1 MLVIKRDN
9 TVQEFDW
16 NKIKKVVEKAFNA
29 CNKIFNEEIF
39 SDIKDELYIEE
50 GITVEELQDQ
60 IEQALF
66 ECGHFEVAK
75 AFILYRDKHKE
86 LRFLKERSDY
96 IDKCTLS
103 NSNTATL
110 SEVDANANVQNKNV
124 ATIEAEVYK
133 SINKDIQRYKMKKR
147 LIKLFPEVADQYE
160 KDLNSHIIYTH
171 DEASSPI
178 PKPYCVAVSMYPFFR
193 EGTSNLDGLGS
204 TAPTN
209 LISFCGQFNN
219 LVFLLSSQYK
229 GAVAFGEF
237 FNAFYYYCVKEW
249 GEAFWERDQEIN
261 NCGSMKPKTI
271 SQTIEQAFQNIVYSI
286 NQPAGNR
293 SFQSPFTNI
302 SYYDS
307 NYWHSLFDEFVFPD
321 GTKPVWEGIDYL
333 QRKFI
338 HWFNK
343 EREKT
348 LLTFP
353 VESMALLSDGKD
365 IIDKE
370 YKELTAEMYAAG
382 HSFFTY
388 ISDNPDGLASC
399 CFDGSQ
405 KVLCKSSNG
414 GLYYGTFE
422 QLSKIKTRDRKNF
435 TIFHNGSWC
444 KGKLVKLPARDL
456 YKITTTN
463 NKVIIV
469 TDNHIHPTLEGN
481 KYTSELTNDD
491 YLLFNNNKLD
501 TYPEVDLG
509 LTYEQGVVI
518 GAFLGDGSFGSRFKE
533 DDGSLTIYD
542 INFSLNEKSKSGKL
556 IECINKANQ
565 QLGHDGRCVLNSV
578 YNNTYPYRISSK
590 VLSKFIIKWIN
601 WEDGTYSY
609 NKQLNLDVLLQ
620 SYEFRKGILDGWYM
634 TDGGNSNRCYTSS
647 KLLAEHMEVLI
658 TSLGKQSII
667 DISDRTKEKVI
678 IRKEEYNRNYPLY
691 CVRWYEPKNKRS
703 MGDIYKFVNNSPYF
717 KIASI
722 EKVHPNS
729 TDVYCFQMDDVEEP
743 YFTLPNGIIT
753 HNCRL
758 RNSIE
763 KNEFSFTNG
772 LTGVATGSVNVITL
786 NINRII
792 QDWCKSIGGIPTVG
806 NQHDS
811 LKFYLINILERV
823 YKYHI
828 AYKDMLY
835 ELYEHNMLPAYT
847 AGYINLNQQFSTIGI
862 NGINEAAEFL
872 GIKCSDNKEYE
883 EFCALITSTISE
895 ENAKHRSKTIKFNQE
910 FVPAESLAIKN
921 YNWDKKDKYW
931 VPEDRNCYNS
941 YFYKPDDPTINVLE
955 RFRLQGKRYA
965 GLMDGGVALHC
976 NLEEHLSKK
985 QYLHLIDYAIEQGTS
1000 YFTFNI
1006 PNSECKDC
1014 SFIAKR
1020 PLKECPKCGSKNI
1033 TWWTRIIG
1041 YLRPI
1046 TSFSE
1051 GRKIEANKRI
1061 YLKNI

>member
-9 TVQEFDW
+9 SVQEFSW
-16 NKIKKVVEKAFNA
+16 GKIKKVVEKAFNA
-29 CNKIFNEEIF
+29 CNETFNDEIF

-66 ECGHFEVAK
+66 ECGYFEVAK

-96 IDKCTLS
+96 IDRCTLS
-103 NSNTATL
+103 NDNTATL

-133 SINKDIQRYKMKKR
+133 SINKDIQRYKMRKR
-147 LIKLFPEVADQYE
+147 LMRLFPEVADQYE

-171 DEASSPI
+171 DEASSPV

-193 EGTSNLDGLGS
+193 EGTSNLDGLGT

-209 LISFCGQFNN
+209 LTSFCGQFNN

-249 GEAFWERDQEIN
+249 GEEFWKRDQEIN
-261 NCGSMKPKTI
+261 NCGSLKPKTI

-307 NYWHSLFDEFVFPD
+307 NYWHSLFDEFAFPD
-321 GTKPVWEGIDYL
+321 GTKPMWEGVDYL

-353 VESMALLSDGKD
+353 VEAMALLSDGED

-399 CFDGSQ
+399 C
-405 KVLCKSSNG
+405 
-414 GLYYGTFE
+414 
-422 QLSKIKTRDRKNF
+422 
-435 TIFHNGSWC
+435 
-444 KGKLVKLPARDL
+444 
-456 YKITTTN
+456 
-463 NKVIIV
+463 
-469 TDNHIHPTLEGN
+469 
-481 KYTSELTNDD
+481 
-491 YLLFNNNKLD
+491 
-501 TYPEVDLG
+501 
-509 LTYEQGVVI
+509 
-518 GAFLGDGSFGSRFKE
+518 
-533 DDGSLTIYD
+533 
-542 INFSLNEKSKSGKL
+542 
-556 IECINKANQ
+556 
-565 QLGHDGRCVLNSV
+565 
-578 YNNTYPYRISSK
+578 
-590 VLSKFIIKWIN
+590 
-601 WEDGTYSY
+601 
-609 NKQLNLDVLLQ
+609 
-620 SYEFRKGILDGWYM
+620 
-634 TDGGNSNRCYTSS
+634 
-647 KLLAEHMEVLI
+647 
-658 TSLGKQSII
+658 
-667 DISDRTKEKVI
+667 
-678 IRKEEYNRNYPLY
+678 
-691 CVRWYEPKNKRS
+691 
-703 MGDIYKFVNNSPYF
+703 
-717 KIASI
+717 
-722 EKVHPNS
+722 
-729 TDVYCFQMDDVEEP
+729 
-743 YFTLPNGIIT
+743 
-753 HNCRL
+753 RL

-786 NINRII
+786 NINRIV
-792 QDWCKSIGGIPTVG
+792 QDWCKSIGEISTTG

-811 LKFYLINILERV
+811 LKFYLIDILERV
-823 YKYHI
+823 YKYHT

-847 AGYINLNQQFSTIGI
+847 AGYISLNQQFSTIGI

-872 GIKCSDNKEYE
+872 GITCSDNKEYE

-921 YNWDKKDKYW
+921 YNWDKQDGYW

-941 YFYKPDDPTINVLE
+941 YFYKPDDPSINILE

-965 GLMDGGVALHC
+965 GRMDGGVALHC

-985 QYLHLIDYAIEQGTS
+985 QYLNLIDYSIKHGTS

-1006 PNSECKDC
+1006 PNSECRDC
-1014 SFIAKR
+1014 HFIAKR
-1020 PLKECPKCGSKNI
+1020 PLKECPKCGSKRI

-1051 GRKIEANKRI
+1051 GRKLEASKRI
-1061 YLKNI
+1061 YLKQQELWSYFKSFLSPSCS

>member
-9 TVQEFDW
+9 SVQEFSWD
-16 NKIKKVVEKAFNA
+16 KIRAVVEKAFNA
-29 CNKIFNEEIF
+29 CKEPFNDEIF

-60 IEQALF
+60 IEQSLF
-66 ECGHFEVAK
+66 ECGYFDVAK

-86 LRFLKERSDY
+86 LRFLKERSNY

-133 SINKDIQRYKMKKR
+133 GINKEIQRYKMKKR
-147 LIKLFPEVADQYE
+147 LSKMFPEVAEQYE

-171 DEASSPI
+171 DESSSPV

-204 TAPTN
+204 SAPSN
-209 LISFCGQFNN
+209 LVSFCGQFNN

-249 GEAFWERDQEIN
+249 GEKFWEREQEIN
-261 NCGSMKPKTI
+261 NCGSIKPKTI

-321 GTKPVWEGIDYL
+321 GTKPVWEGVDYL

-353 VESMALLSDGKD
+353 VESMALLSDGND
-365 IIDKE
+365 IIDKD
-370 YKELTAEMYAAG
+370 YKQLTAEMYAAG

-399 CFDGSQ
+399 
-405 KVLCKSSNG
+405 
-414 GLYYGTFE
+414 
-422 QLSKIKTRDRKNF
+422 
-435 TIFHNGSWC
+435 
-444 KGKLVKLPARDL
+444 
-456 YKITTTN
+456 
-463 NKVIIV
+463 
-469 TDNHIHPTLEGN
+469 
-481 KYTSELTNDD
+481 
-491 YLLFNNNKLD
+491 
-501 TYPEVDLG
+501 
-509 LTYEQGVVI
+509 
-518 GAFLGDGSFGSRFKE
+518 
-533 DDGSLTIYD
+533 
-542 INFSLNEKSKSGKL
+542 
-556 IECINKANQ
+556 
-565 QLGHDGRCVLNSV
+565 
-578 YNNTYPYRISSK
+578 
-590 VLSKFIIKWIN
+590 
-601 WEDGTYSY
+601 
-609 NKQLNLDVLLQ
+609 
-620 SYEFRKGILDGWYM
+620 
-634 TDGGNSNRCYTSS
+634 
-647 KLLAEHMEVLI
+647 
-658 TSLGKQSII
+658 
-667 DISDRTKEKVI
+667 
-678 IRKEEYNRNYPLY
+678 
-691 CVRWYEPKNKRS
+691 
-703 MGDIYKFVNNSPYF
+703 
-717 KIASI
+717 
-722 EKVHPNS
+722 
-729 TDVYCFQMDDVEEP
+729 
-743 YFTLPNGIIT
+743 
-753 HNCRL
+753 CRL

-786 NINRII
+786 NINRIV
-792 QDWCKSIGGIPTVG
+792 QDWCKSIGGVPTVG

-811 LKFYLINILERV
+811 LKFYLIDILERV

-847 AGYINLNQQFSTIGI
+847 AGYISLNQQFSTIGI

-872 GIKCSDNKEYE
+872 GITCSDNKEYE
-883 EFCALITSTISE
+883 DFCALVTSTISE

-941 YFYKPDDPTINVLE
+941 YFYKPDDPNISILE

-976 NLEEHLSKK
+976 NLNEHLTKD
-985 QYLHLIDYAIEQGTS
+985 QYLNLIDYAIKNGTS

-1014 SFIAKR
+1014 GFIVKR
-1020 PLKECPKCGSKNI
+1020 PIKTCPKCGGHNI

-1046 TSFSE
+1046 SSFSE
-1051 GRKIEANKRI
+1051 GRQIEASKRV
-1061 YLKNI
+1061 YL

>member
-29 CNKIFNEEIF
+29 CNEIFNEEIF

-66 ECGHFEVAK
+66 ECGYFEVAK

-171 DEASSPI
+171 DEASSPV

-249 GEAFWERDQEIN
+249 GETFWERDQEIN

-271 SQTIEQAFQNIVYSI
+271 SQTIEQAFQNIIYSI

-399 CFDGSQ
+399 C
-405 KVLCKSSNG
+405 
-414 GLYYGTFE
+414 
-422 QLSKIKTRDRKNF
+422 
-435 TIFHNGSWC
+435 
-444 KGKLVKLPARDL
+444 
-456 YKITTTN
+456 
-463 NKVIIV
+463 
-469 TDNHIHPTLEGN
+469 
-481 KYTSELTNDD
+481 
-491 YLLFNNNKLD
+491 
-501 TYPEVDLG
+501 
-509 LTYEQGVVI
+509 
-518 GAFLGDGSFGSRFKE
+518 
-533 DDGSLTIYD
+533 
-542 INFSLNEKSKSGKL
+542 
-556 IECINKANQ
+556 
-565 QLGHDGRCVLNSV
+565 
-578 YNNTYPYRISSK
+578 
-590 VLSKFIIKWIN
+590 
-601 WEDGTYSY
+601 
-609 NKQLNLDVLLQ
+609 
-620 SYEFRKGILDGWYM
+620 
-634 TDGGNSNRCYTSS
+634 
-647 KLLAEHMEVLI
+647 
-658 TSLGKQSII
+658 
-667 DISDRTKEKVI
+667 
-678 IRKEEYNRNYPLY
+678 
-691 CVRWYEPKNKRS
+691 
-703 MGDIYKFVNNSPYF
+703 
-717 KIASI
+717 
-722 EKVHPNS
+722 
-729 TDVYCFQMDDVEEP
+729 
-743 YFTLPNGIIT
+743 
-753 HNCRL
+753 RL

-792 QDWCKSIGGIPTVG
+792 QDYFIDFIPSESLG
-806 NQHDS
+806 NIPSRWENSRKWFRENQEEFTQS
-811 LKFYLINILERV
+811 FKKYLVNILDRV

-847 AGYINLNQQFSTIGI
+847 AGYISLNQQFSTIGI

-872 GIKCSDNKEYE
+872 EIKCSDNKEYE
-883 EFCALITSTISE
+883 DFCALITSTISE

-921 YNWDKKDKYW
+921 YNWDKTDGYW

-1014 SFIAKR
+1014 GFIAKR

>member
-29 CNKIFNEEIF
+29 CNETFNEEIF

-209 LISFCGQFNN
+209 LTSFCGQFNN

-249 GEAFWERDQEIN
+249 GEIFWERDQEIN
-261 NCGSMKPKTI
+261 NCGSLKPKTI

-399 CFDGSQ
+399 C
-405 KVLCKSSNG
+405 
-414 GLYYGTFE
+414 
-422 QLSKIKTRDRKNF
+422 
-435 TIFHNGSWC
+435 
-444 KGKLVKLPARDL
+444 
-456 YKITTTN
+456 
-463 NKVIIV
+463 
-469 TDNHIHPTLEGN
+469 
-481 KYTSELTNDD
+481 
-491 YLLFNNNKLD
+491 
-501 TYPEVDLG
+501 
-509 LTYEQGVVI
+509 
-518 GAFLGDGSFGSRFKE
+518 
-533 DDGSLTIYD
+533 
-542 INFSLNEKSKSGKL
+542 
-556 IECINKANQ
+556 
-565 QLGHDGRCVLNSV
+565 
-578 YNNTYPYRISSK
+578 
-590 VLSKFIIKWIN
+590 
-601 WEDGTYSY
+601 
-609 NKQLNLDVLLQ
+609 
-620 SYEFRKGILDGWYM
+620 
-634 TDGGNSNRCYTSS
+634 
-647 KLLAEHMEVLI
+647 
-658 TSLGKQSII
+658 
-667 DISDRTKEKVI
+667 
-678 IRKEEYNRNYPLY
+678 
-691 CVRWYEPKNKRS
+691 
-703 MGDIYKFVNNSPYF
+703 
-717 KIASI
+717 
-722 EKVHPNS
+722 
-729 TDVYCFQMDDVEEP
+729 
-743 YFTLPNGIIT
+743 
-753 HNCRL
+753 RL

-792 QDWCKSIGGIPTVG
+792 QDCVKEWHQNPDNYETQVTSEFI
-806 NQHDS
+806 S
-811 LKFYLINILERV
+811 LYLVNILERV

-862 NGINEAAEFL
+862 NGINEAAEYL

-985 QYLHLIDYAIEQGTS
+985 QYLRLIDYAIEQGTS

-1014 SFIAKR
+1014 GFIAKR

>member
-9 TVQEFDW
+9 SVQEFSWD
-16 NKIKKVVEKAFNA
+16 KIKKVVEKAFSA
-29 CNKIFNEEIF
+29 CNETFNDEIF

-160 KDLNSHIIYTH
+160 KDLDSHIIYTH
-171 DEASSPI
+171 DEASSPV

-193 EGTSNLDGLGS
+193 EGTSNLDGLGT

-209 LISFCGQFNN
+209 LTSFCGQFNN

-237 FNAFYYYCVKEW
+237 FNAFYYYCIKEW
-249 GEAFWERDQEIN
+249 GEEFWKRDQEIN
-261 NCGSMKPKTI
+261 NCGSLKPKTI

-307 NYWHSLFDEFVFPD
+307 NYWHSLFGEFMFPD
-321 GTKPVWEGIDYL
+321 GTKPVWEGVDYL

-338 HWFNK
+338 HWFNR
-343 EREKT
+343 ERERT

-399 CFDGSQ
+399 C
-405 KVLCKSSNG
+405 
-414 GLYYGTFE
+414 
-422 QLSKIKTRDRKNF
+422 
-435 TIFHNGSWC
+435 
-444 KGKLVKLPARDL
+444 
-456 YKITTTN
+456 
-463 NKVIIV
+463 
-469 TDNHIHPTLEGN
+469 
-481 KYTSELTNDD
+481 
-491 YLLFNNNKLD
+491 
-501 TYPEVDLG
+501 
-509 LTYEQGVVI
+509 
-518 GAFLGDGSFGSRFKE
+518 
-533 DDGSLTIYD
+533 
-542 INFSLNEKSKSGKL
+542 
-556 IECINKANQ
+556 
-565 QLGHDGRCVLNSV
+565 
-578 YNNTYPYRISSK
+578 
-590 VLSKFIIKWIN
+590 
-601 WEDGTYSY
+601 
-609 NKQLNLDVLLQ
+609 
-620 SYEFRKGILDGWYM
+620 
-634 TDGGNSNRCYTSS
+634 
-647 KLLAEHMEVLI
+647 
-658 TSLGKQSII
+658 
-667 DISDRTKEKVI
+667 
-678 IRKEEYNRNYPLY
+678 
-691 CVRWYEPKNKRS
+691 
-703 MGDIYKFVNNSPYF
+703 
-717 KIASI
+717 
-722 EKVHPNS
+722 
-729 TDVYCFQMDDVEEP
+729 
-743 YFTLPNGIIT
+743 
-753 HNCRL
+753 RL

-792 QDWCKSIGGIPTVG
+792 QDCAKRWHENPSNYETQVTPEYI
-806 NQHDS
+806 S
-811 LKFYLINILERV
+811 AYLRDILDRV

-847 AGYINLNQQFSTIGI
+847 AGYISLNQQFSTIGI

-872 GIKCSDNKEYE
+872 GIKCSDNEGYE
-883 EFCALITSTISE
+883 KFCSVITSTISE

-921 YNWDKKDKYW
+921 YNWDKEDGYW

-941 YFYKPDDPTINVLE
+941 YFYKPDDPSINVLE

-976 NLEEHLSKK
+976 NLEEHLSKR
-985 QYLHLIDYAIEQGTS
+985 QYLNLIDYAIVQGTS

-1006 PNSECKDC
+1006 PNSECNDC
-1014 SFIAKR
+1014 HFIAKR
-1020 PLKECPKCGSKNI
+1020 PLRECPRCGSKKI

-1046 TSFSE
+1046 TSFSK
-1051 GRKIEANKRI
+1051 GRMIEAIRRV
-1061 YLKNI
+1061 YLKY

>member
-9 TVQEFDW
+9 SVQEFDW
-16 NKIKKVVEKAFNA
+16 NKIKNVVSKAFNA
-29 CNKIFNEEIF
+29 CNEPFNDEIF
-39 SDIKDELYIEE
+39 SEIKDELYIEE

-60 IEQALF
+60 VEQALF
-66 ECGHFEVAK
+66 ECGYFEVAK

-86 LRFLKERSDY
+86 LRFLKERSNY

-147 LIKLFPEVADQYE
+147 LMKLFPEVADQYE

-171 DEASSPI
+171 DEASSPV

-204 TAPTN
+204 SAPTN
-209 LISFCGQFNN
+209 LTSFCGQFNN

-249 GEAFWERDQEIN
+249 GEKFWTHDQDIN
-261 NCGSMKPKTI
+261 NCGSLKPKTI

-321 GTKPVWEGIDYL
+321 GTKPEWEGVDYL

-338 HWFNK
+338 HWFNE

-353 VESMALLSDGKD
+353 VESMALLSNGTD

-399 CFDGSQ
+399 C
-405 KVLCKSSNG
+405 
-414 GLYYGTFE
+414 
-422 QLSKIKTRDRKNF
+422 
-435 TIFHNGSWC
+435 
-444 KGKLVKLPARDL
+444 
-456 YKITTTN
+456 
-463 NKVIIV
+463 
-469 TDNHIHPTLEGN
+469 
-481 KYTSELTNDD
+481 
-491 YLLFNNNKLD
+491 
-501 TYPEVDLG
+501 
-509 LTYEQGVVI
+509 
-518 GAFLGDGSFGSRFKE
+518 
-533 DDGSLTIYD
+533 
-542 INFSLNEKSKSGKL
+542 
-556 IECINKANQ
+556 
-565 QLGHDGRCVLNSV
+565 
-578 YNNTYPYRISSK
+578 
-590 VLSKFIIKWIN
+590 
-601 WEDGTYSY
+601 
-609 NKQLNLDVLLQ
+609 
-620 SYEFRKGILDGWYM
+620 
-634 TDGGNSNRCYTSS
+634 
-647 KLLAEHMEVLI
+647 
-658 TSLGKQSII
+658 
-667 DISDRTKEKVI
+667 
-678 IRKEEYNRNYPLY
+678 
-691 CVRWYEPKNKRS
+691 
-703 MGDIYKFVNNSPYF
+703 
-717 KIASI
+717 
-722 EKVHPNS
+722 
-729 TDVYCFQMDDVEEP
+729 
-743 YFTLPNGIIT
+743 
-753 HNCRL
+753 RL

-786 NINRII
+786 NINRIV
-792 QDWCKSIGGIPTVG
+792 QDSDKKWWGLSEEERKNRAYYEDNLVPY
-806 NQHDS
+806 
-811 LKFYLINILERV
+811 LKNILERV

-847 AGYINLNQQFSTIGI
+847 AGYINLKQQFSTIGI

-872 GIKCSDNKEYE
+872 GIRCSDNKEYE
-883 EFCALITSTISE
+883 DFCSIITSTISE

-921 YNWDKKDKYW
+921 YNWDKRDGYW

-941 YFYKPDDPTINVLE
+941 YFYKPDDSSINILE
-955 RFRLQGKRYA
+955 RFRLQGSRYA
-965 GLMDGGVALHC
+965 GRMDGGVALHC

-985 QYLHLIDYAIEQGTS
+985 QYLNLIDYAIKNGTS

-1006 PNSECKDC
+1006 PNSECDDC
-1014 SFIAKR
+1014 HFIAKR
-1020 PLKECPKCGSKNI
+1020 PLKECPKCGSKHI

-1051 GRKIEANKRI
+1051 GRKTEASKRV
-1061 YLKNI
+1061 YLNNINDI

>member
-9 TVQEFDW
+9 SVQEFSWD
-16 NKIKKVVEKAFNA
+16 KIKKVVEKAFNA
-29 CNKIFNEEIF
+29 CNEALNEEIF

-147 LIKLFPEVADQYE
+147 LMRLFPEVADQYE
-160 KDLNSHIIYTH
+160 KDLNSHVIYTH
-171 DEASSPI
+171 DEASSPV

-193 EGTSNLDGLGS
+193 EGTSNLDGLGT

-209 LISFCGQFNN
+209 LTSFCGQFNN

-249 GEAFWERDQEIN
+249 GENFWKRDQEIN
-261 NCGSMKPKTI
+261 NCGSLKPKTI

-321 GTKPVWEGIDYL
+321 GTKPIWEGVDYL

-338 HWFNK
+338 YWFNK
-343 EREKT
+343 ERERT

-365 IIDKE
+365 IIDKD
-370 YKELTAEMYAAG
+370 YKELVAEMYAAG

-399 CFDGSQ
+399 
-405 KVLCKSSNG
+405 
-414 GLYYGTFE
+414 
-422 QLSKIKTRDRKNF
+422 
-435 TIFHNGSWC
+435 
-444 KGKLVKLPARDL
+444 
-456 YKITTTN
+456 
-463 NKVIIV
+463 
-469 TDNHIHPTLEGN
+469 
-481 KYTSELTNDD
+481 
-491 YLLFNNNKLD
+491 
-501 TYPEVDLG
+501 
-509 LTYEQGVVI
+509 
-518 GAFLGDGSFGSRFKE
+518 
-533 DDGSLTIYD
+533 
-542 INFSLNEKSKSGKL
+542 
-556 IECINKANQ
+556 
-565 QLGHDGRCVLNSV
+565 
-578 YNNTYPYRISSK
+578 
-590 VLSKFIIKWIN
+590 
-601 WEDGTYSY
+601 
-609 NKQLNLDVLLQ
+609 
-620 SYEFRKGILDGWYM
+620 
-634 TDGGNSNRCYTSS
+634 
-647 KLLAEHMEVLI
+647 
-658 TSLGKQSII
+658 
-667 DISDRTKEKVI
+667 
-678 IRKEEYNRNYPLY
+678 
-691 CVRWYEPKNKRS
+691 
-703 MGDIYKFVNNSPYF
+703 
-717 KIASI
+717 
-722 EKVHPNS
+722 
-729 TDVYCFQMDDVEEP
+729 
-743 YFTLPNGIIT
+743 
-753 HNCRL
+753 CRL

-786 NINRII
+786 NINRIV
-792 QDWCKSIGGIPTVG
+792 QDCVRKWKENHNESQVIPEYIAC
-806 NQHDS
+806 
-811 LKFYLINILERV
+811 YLRDILDRV

-847 AGYINLNQQFSTIGI
+847 AGYISLNQQFSTIGI

-872 GIKCSDNKEYE
+872 GIECSDNAEYE
-883 EFCALITSTISE
+883 KFCSIITSTISE
-895 ENAKHRSKTIKFNQE
+895 ENTKHRSKTIKFNQE

-921 YNWDKKDKYW
+921 YNWDKQDGYW

-941 YFYKPDDPTINVLE
+941 YFYKPDDPSINILE
-955 RFRLQGKRYA
+955 RFRLQGRRYA

-985 QYLHLIDYAIEQGTS
+985 QYLNLMDYAIKHGTS

-1014 SFIAKR
+1014 HFIAKR
-1020 PLKECPKCGSKNI
+1020 PLKECPKCGSKRI

-1051 GRKIEANKRI
+1051 GRRLEAGRRI
-1061 YLKNI
+1061 YLKQQELWLYFKSFLLPSCS

>member
-9 TVQEFDW
+9 SIQEFDW
-16 NKIKKVVEKAFNA
+16 NKIRTVVQKAFES
-29 CNKIFNEEIF
+29 CKKEFTDDIF

-75 AFILYRDKHKE
+75 SFILYRDKHKE
-86 LRFLKERSDY
+86 LRFLKERSNY

-133 SINKDIQRYKMKKR
+133 SINKEIQRYKMKKR
-147 LIKLFPEVADQYE
+147 LTKLFPEVADQYE
-160 KDLNSHIIYTH
+160 KDLESHIIYTH
-171 DEASSPI
+171 DESSSPV

-193 EGTSNLDGLGS
+193 EGTANLDGLGS
-204 TAPTN
+204 IAPTN
-209 LISFCGQFNN
+209 LTSFCGQFNN

-249 GEAFWERDQEIN
+249 GEEFWKREQEIN
-261 NCGSMKPKTI
+261 NCGSLKAKTI

-321 GTKPVWEGIDYL
+321 GTKPVWEGVDYL

-370 YKELTAEMYAAG
+370 YKNLTAEMYAAG

-399 CFDGSQ
+399 
-405 KVLCKSSNG
+405 
-414 GLYYGTFE
+414 
-422 QLSKIKTRDRKNF
+422 
-435 TIFHNGSWC
+435 
-444 KGKLVKLPARDL
+444 
-456 YKITTTN
+456 
-463 NKVIIV
+463 
-469 TDNHIHPTLEGN
+469 
-481 KYTSELTNDD
+481 
-491 YLLFNNNKLD
+491 
-501 TYPEVDLG
+501 
-509 LTYEQGVVI
+509 
-518 GAFLGDGSFGSRFKE
+518 
-533 DDGSLTIYD
+533 
-542 INFSLNEKSKSGKL
+542 
-556 IECINKANQ
+556 
-565 QLGHDGRCVLNSV
+565 
-578 YNNTYPYRISSK
+578 
-590 VLSKFIIKWIN
+590 
-601 WEDGTYSY
+601 
-609 NKQLNLDVLLQ
+609 
-620 SYEFRKGILDGWYM
+620 
-634 TDGGNSNRCYTSS
+634 
-647 KLLAEHMEVLI
+647 
-658 TSLGKQSII
+658 
-667 DISDRTKEKVI
+667 
-678 IRKEEYNRNYPLY
+678 
-691 CVRWYEPKNKRS
+691 
-703 MGDIYKFVNNSPYF
+703 
-717 KIASI
+717 
-722 EKVHPNS
+722 
-729 TDVYCFQMDDVEEP
+729 
-743 YFTLPNGIIT
+743 
-753 HNCRL
+753 CRL

-792 QDWCKSIGGIPTVG
+792 QDCVREWHKNSENYETQVTPEYI
-806 NQHDS
+806 S
-811 LKFYLINILERV
+811 SYLINILDRI

-883 EFCALITSTISE
+883 KFCALITSTISE

-921 YNWDKKDKYW
+921 YNWDKQDKYW

-941 YFYKPDDPTINVLE
+941 YFYKPDDPTINILE

-976 NLEEHLSKK
+976 NLKEHLSKD
-985 QYLHLIDYAIEQGTS
+985 QYLKLIDYAIDQGTS

-1006 PNSECKDC
+1006 PNSECNDC
-1014 SFIAKR
+1014 HFIIKR
-1020 PLKECPKCGSKNI
+1020 PIAECPKCHSHNI

-1046 TSFSE
+1046 SSFSE
-1051 GRKIEANKRI
+1051 GRQIEASKRI
-1061 YLKNI
+1061 YLENNADI